1 MPARPRGLL
10 EPCAATSGKHGS
22 EGASAQQCA
31 GATRPNLTAIPSRDW
46 YRFSVS
52 TRAPT
57 WGYAHTSEIMEEP
70 SVSNATETEKSADE
84 IRRALRDL
92 IILQLVPLEEDELS
106 DDAQL
111 VDDVLD
117 SLGIAELAIFIED
130 EIGRPLDE
138 SEETRSTFATINSI
152 VEFIVKNR

>member
-1 MPARPRGLL
+1 
-10 EPCAATSGKHGS
+10 
-22 EGASAQQCA
+22 
-31 GATRPNLTAIPSRDW
+31 
-46 YRFSVS
+46 
-52 TRAPT
+52 
-57 WGYAHTSEIMEEP
+57 
-70 SVSNATETEKSADE
+70 VSNATETEKSADE

>member
-1 MPARPRGLL
+1 M
-10 EPCAATSGKHGS
+10 
-22 EGASAQQCA
+22 
-31 GATRPNLTAIPSRDW
+31 
-46 YRFSVS
+46 
-52 TRAPT
+52 
-57 WGYAHTSEIMEEP
+57 
-70 SVSNATETEKSADE
+70 SNATETEKSADE

-130 EIGRPLDE
+130 EIGRPLEE

>member
-1 MPARPRGLL
+1 M
-10 EPCAATSGKHGS
+10 SS
-22 EGASAQQCA
+22 
-31 GATRPNLTAIPSRDW
+31 
-46 YRFSVS
+46 
-52 TRAPT
+52 
-57 WGYAHTSEIMEEP
+57 
-70 SVSNATETEKSADE
+70 ATETLKTTDE
-84 IRRALRDL
+84 IRRELRDL
-92 IILQLVPLEEDELS
+92 IITELVPLEEDELS

-138 SEETRSTFATINSI
+138 SEETRTTFATINSV

>member
-1 MPARPRGLL
+1 M
-10 EPCAATSGKHGS
+10 SS
-22 EGASAQQCA
+22 
-31 GATRPNLTAIPSRDW
+31 
-46 YRFSVS
+46 
-52 TRAPT
+52 
-57 WGYAHTSEIMEEP
+57 
-70 SVSNATETEKSADE
+70 ATEALKTTDE
-84 IRRALRDL
+84 IRRELRDL
-92 IILQLVPLEEDELS
+92 IITELVPLEEDELS

-138 SEETRSTFATINSI
+138 SEETRTTFATINSV

>member
-1 MPARPRGLL
+1 M
-10 EPCAATSGKHGS
+10 
-22 EGASAQQCA
+22 
-31 GATRPNLTAIPSRDW
+31 
-46 YRFSVS
+46 
-52 TRAPT
+52 
-57 WGYAHTSEIMEEP
+57 
-70 SVSNATETEKSADE
+70 SNATETEKSADE